1 MTNSFKETF
10 AYAKIN
16 LALAIT
22 GRRADGYHELQ
33 SVMQSISLYD
43 VIRVWR
49 RGDGIT
55 CRCGELSGPF
65 NLAYRAA
72 EKFVLRLGKPAG
84 IEIEIE
90 IEKKIPLEAGL
101 AGGSSNAAAVLRV
114 LNELYGSPLSGEE
127 LRELAGSI
135 GADVAFCLDGGTMWA
150 TGRGEI
156 LAELP
161 PAPRLELVVAKPL
174 AGVNTQE
181 AYRRFDEEGQTG
193 SLNRDAWIQA
203 LTAGRPEQVAALLS
217 NDLEEVSIRMVP
229 EIGHIK
235 RIMLKSG
242 CYGALMS
249 GSGSAVFGLTR
260 GREHAL
266 RTAKVLREQGYS
278 QVWTAS
284 TNFSG

>member
-72 EKFVLRLGKPAG
+72 EKFVLRLGKTAG
-84 IEIEIE
+84 IEIE

-174 AGVNTQE
+174 AGVNTKE

-193 SLNRDAWIQA
+193 SLNQDDWIQA

-249 GSGSAVFGLTR
+249 GSGSAVFGLAYGQEQALTIA
-260 GREHAL
+260 REL
-266 RTAKVLREQGYS
+266 RAQGHS
-278 QVWTAS
+278 EVWTAS

>member
-43 VIRVWR
+43 VIRVRR

-72 EKFVLRLGKPAG
+72 EKFVLRLGKTAG
-84 IEIEIE
+84 IEIE

-135 GADVAFCLDGGTMWA
+135 GADVPFCLNGGTMWA

-193 SLNRDAWIQA
+193 SLNQDAWIQA

-249 GSGSAVFGLTR
+249 GSGSAVFGLAYGQEQALTIA
-260 GREHAL
+260 REL
-266 RTAKVLREQGYS
+266 RAQGYS
-278 QVWTAS
+278 EVWTAS